1 MKITD
6 VLCHTDDGNILSQ
19 PEYSQTI
26 CTALQIGLV
35 DLLESWAVKPF
46 AVVGHSSGEIAASYS
61 ARSLTKTEAI
71 TIAFYRGYTC
81 KDSPQKGGMAAVGL
95 GKEQVAA
102 FLLPGVSVACENS
115 PSSVTLAGNVD
126 ALETAM
132 AKVKKANGD
141 TFVRRLKVE
150 MAYHSGM
157 YFNTHLSSLTN
168 LDANTEK

>member
-1 MKITD
+1 
-6 VLCHTDDGNILSQ
+6 LSQ

-35 DLLESWAVKPF
+35 DLLESWGVKPF

-71 TIAFYRGYTC
+71 TIAFYRGHVC
-81 KDSPQKGGMAAVGL
+81 KDPPQKGGMAAVGL
-95 GKEQVAA
+95 GKAQVAA

-132 AKVKKANGD
+132 AKIKKANED

-157 YFNTHLSSLTN
+157 RFSTHLSGSQSLMLIPRN
-168 LDANTEK
+168 